1 MARCGT
7 SLLSAIVSILHSWVL
22 IIIIKSIIIII
33 IITII
38 VLGDQGVQIFAA
50 EHEAVV
56 GDQGEE
62 RGGPL
67 ARGQQ
72 QALSRL
78 QEHDLDTS
86 SGRVV
91 ISYTPNREMLIISF
105 ISDI

>member
-50 EHEAVV
+50 EDCAVV

-67 ARGQQ
+67 PRGQQ
-72 QALSRL
+72 QTLSRL
-78 QEHDLDTS
+78 QEHDLDS
-86 SGRVV
+86 SQSLTGG
-91 ISYTPNREMLIISF
+91 E
-105 ISDI
+105 

>member
-22 IIIIKSIIIII
+22 IIIVKSIIIII
-33 IITII
+33 TLI
-38 VLGDQGVQIFAA
+38 VLGDQGVEIFAA

-62 RGGPL
+62 RGCPL
-67 ARGQQ
+67 PRGQQ

-86 SGRVV
+86 Q
-91 ISYTPNREMLIISF
+91 LL
-105 ISDI
+105 

>member
-33 IITII
+33 ITII
-38 VLGDQGVQIFAA
+38 VLGEEGVQIFAA
-50 EHEAVV
+50 EDCAVV
-56 GDQGEE
+56 GNQGEE

-67 ARGQQ
+67 PRGQQ

-86 SGRVV
+86 Q
-91 ISYTPNREMLIISF
+91 LL
-105 ISDI
+105 

>member
-33 IITII
+33 IIITII

-50 EHEAVV
+50 EDCAVV

-62 RGGPL
+62 RGCPL
-67 ARGQQ
+67 PRGQQ

-78 QEHDLDTS
+78 QEHDLDTNT
-86 SGRVV
+86 V
-91 ISYTPNREMLIISF
+91 NH
-105 ISDI
+105 